1 MFNKSFMGACIAA
14 TALSINLKHVDQS
27 PAALTEILAETK
39 GEIDSAICLRTANR
53 NKAALPNFND
63 ILNGSTKY
71 SDPDFVADW
80 TSILWEDA
88 GETFSE
94 FSEA

>member
-27 PAALTEILAETK
+27 PAALTEILAQTQ